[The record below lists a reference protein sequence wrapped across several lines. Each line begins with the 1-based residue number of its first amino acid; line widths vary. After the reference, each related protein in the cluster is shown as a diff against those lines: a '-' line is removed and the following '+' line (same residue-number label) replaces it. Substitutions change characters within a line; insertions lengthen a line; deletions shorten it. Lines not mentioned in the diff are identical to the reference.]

1 MNELQPNNPE
11 MGIKD
16 FVAVLR
22 RRFWVILPILLLC
35 VAGAYAVTMGT
46 PWTKGIPKSYH
57 ADSELQLIQRA
68 PTAAGNEAVDGMSMQ
83 TVDPIET
90 EVALIQNREM
100 VRRTVAELINAAN
113 DRKKNNTATVTDIV
127 TLETDPITLA
137 NNIQGAVKVTN
148 PTDSNLL
155 IVTADA
161 NDPVGASGL
170 ANAVARAFVAYKKD
184 LATRDMTGAQK
195 SLEYKAG
202 HARKAMLDAQ
212 QAETKF
218 KQANHLSDV
227 TAEEQE
233 ANGHLSNTNSQVA
246 ALTGKLASLSSTV
259 GGLDKALRDANTA
272 VQSEDGV
279 PDEAFTQR
287 LQDELGRLRAQRHD
301 AGQQYTSDFPG
312 TPTSPSLRSLDAQ
325 IAETERQFNNAKKY
339 ATNNAAPTLQA
350 RSQLATADAD
360 AHRQQIAAQEELNSA
375 KADQNAYQQKV
386 EGLPSLQQQYTLL
399 SENADRATKLYETLQ
414 AALEATRLQ
423 LGLVSGNVNIT
434 QYAEAPQLPYKPDLK
449 TNLVLGLALGAL
461 ISLGLVMLLEQTDQR
476 VRTLDEV
483 RALVSGPII
492 GMLPRT
498 SRGQMTALAQGRLLP
513 QFEEA
518 FSLVR
523 VNLSYVMRHSMMREQ
538 AEHQTILVTSAVPGE
553 GKSVTAAEL
562 ARSMAEAGKSVIL
575 VNANLRRPSQNVL
588 FQTSESGGLTDVL
601 SGQLPLDEAIATSNV
616 ENLSILNSGVSTQNP
631 TVLLSQ
637 PRLASVMEALRF
649 KADVVIIDAPDC
661 TSVADTLLL
670 TAHAD
675 CLLQVVRAGA
685 VDMETLHN
693 ASMAL
698 HATGKKVTVLANGL
712 TRPQQRAFRSRFAYA
727 ALSSQSETP
736 ALPQTFEKTMMM
748 NRSRDLIFSKSTNKS
763 LDNPEGTPEKNEA

>member
-11 MGIKD
+11 MGIKE
-16 FVAVLR
+16 FVSVLR

-35 VAGAYAVTMGT
+35 AAGAYAVTVGT
-46 PWTKGIPKSYH
+46 PWTKGIPKSYR
-57 ADSELQLIQRA
+57 AESELQLIQRA
-68 PTAAGNEAVDGMSMQ
+68 QTAGNESVDGMNTQ

-100 VRRTVAELINAAN
+100 ARRTAAEL
-113 DRKKNNTATVTDIV
+113 KNTALKAGQTTD
-127 TLETDPITLA
+127 TSSLLA
-137 NNIQGAVKVTN
+137 DDIQAAIKVTN

-155 IVTADA
+155 VVTADA
-161 NDPVGASGL
+161 NDPMQAQNL
-170 ANAVARAFVAYKKD
+170 ANAVANAFVEYKRF
-184 LATRDMTGAQK
+184 LATRDMTGAQGNLERRAARAK
-195 SLEYKAG
+195 SV
-202 HARKAMLDAQ
+202 MLKAQ
-212 QAETKF
+212 QAETSF

-227 TAEEQE
+227 DAEDKS
-233 ANGHLSNTNSQVA
+233 ANELLNNSNSQVA
-246 ALTGKLASLSSTV
+246 VLTGRLASLSATASQ
-259 GGLDKALRDANTA
+259 LDTQLKAANAA
-272 VQSEDGV
+272 VQSEGGV
-279 PDEAFTQR
+279 PDEALTQR
-287 LQDELGRLRAQRHD
+287 LQEELGHLKAQRRD
-301 AGQQYTSDFPG
+301 AGQQYTYDFPG
-312 TPTSPSLRSLDAQ
+312 TPTLPSLPSLDNQ
-325 IAETERQFNNAKKY
+325 IAETQRQFDNAKKY
-339 ATNNAAPTLQA
+339 ATNNAAPTLAA
-350 RSQLATADAD
+350 RSALATEDAN
-360 AHRQQIAAQEELNSA
+360 AHTQEIAAQQELNSA
-375 KADQNAYQQKV
+375 VAAQNAYQQRV
-386 EGLPSLQQQYTLL
+386 EGMPSLQQRYAQL
-399 SENADRATKLYETLQ
+399 SLSADLAAELYKRLQ
-414 AALEATRLQ
+414 ASLEATRLQ
-423 LGLVSGNVNIT
+423 LGLVSGNVTIAQLADT
-434 QYAEAPQLPYKPDLK
+434 PRLPYKPDLK

-518 FSLVR
+518 FGLVR
-523 VNLSYVMRHSMMREQ
+523 VNLSYIMRHSMMREQ

-575 VNANLRRPSQNVL
+575 MDANLRRPSQNVL
-588 FQTSESGGLTDVL
+588 FQTGESGGLTDVL

-616 ENLSILNSGVSTQNP
+616 ENLSILNSGVSSQNP

-675 CLLQVVRAGA
+675 CLLQVVRAGR

-736 ALPQTFEKTMMM
+736 ALPQTFEKTMVM
-748 NRSRDLIFSKSTNKS
+748 NRSRDLIFSKSAHKS